1 MNIRDYHQ
9 AVQKFLDA
17 KYALD
22 KIELAQKKK
31 RNQIQKQLDKLNAE
45 ILPFQ
50 TEDSKAAV
58 EMAWMRLRLIGPW
71 KIERNEHW
79 SSATIY
85 VANQDTV
92 WYNRRA
98 WLRMVCMYN
107 RIPKWQWQVDMD
119 LFNDGKD
126 LKRVFQCFGPSEDNE
141 MAIDMDFTK
150 HLASVSRQLEE
161 SGYIIVS
168 ESIEI

>member
-1 MNIRDYHQ
+1 
-9 AVQKFLDA
+9 
-17 KYALD
+17 
-22 KIELAQKKK
+22 
-31 RNQIQKQLDKLNAE
+31 
-45 ILPFQ
+45 
-50 TEDSKAAV
+50 
-58 EMAWMRLRLIGPW
+58 
-71 KIERNEHW
+71 
-79 SSATIY
+79 
-85 VANQDTV
+85 
-92 WYNRRA
+92 
-98 WLRMVCMYN
+98 MYN